1 MSIKIKY
8 FLINKK
14 FKIFDKI
21 LYLFNKKY
29 LSIFFVF
36 ILLISNSN
44 SNSFENFIFNY
55 RNVIS
60 YNI

>member
-21 LYLFNKKY
+21 LYLFSKKY

-36 ILLISNSN
+36 ILLINN

>member
-21 LYLFNKKY
+21 LYLFSKKY

-36 ILLISNSN
+36 ILLISN

>member
-21 LYLFNKKY
+21 LYLFSKKY